1 MSTSDPQVTLKDI
14 PWTDDATERL
24 QRAPIFLRSMVKRL
38 AEKKAREMGESEI
51 TATLLDQFKRQ
62 MMGSMGGESG
72 LADAASQMEKGRL
85 PWTAEAKKRLHAVP
99 EFMQGMIQQIAEE
112 IARERG
118 HMEVNVELFEKV
130 EALGDKP
137 EAVMAPLEWSEG
149 ALMMLEEKIKN
160 SPPIALEFVSDMLK
174 RDAEDLAREAGI
186 ALIDESALI
195 RMWEAP
201 QERVGWTDEA
211 WKRLHTSPDFVRSG
225 IRKAAER
232 RARKLGLKEI
242 DSDHLTMFRN
252 EAMMKAV
259 KRIRSFGYKEL
270 TFDAFDDAMVKVKR
284 LKGNDQA
291 EQRLSEIREFMKEK
305 PDVGVL
311 GEDLMNRFR
320 QYLKGEGKL

>member
-1 MSTSDPQVTLKDI
+1 MSTSDPQATLKDI
-14 PWTDDATERL
+14 PWTDEATERL

-38 AEKKAREMGESEI
+38 AEKKAREMGEPQI

-72 LADAASQMEKGRL
+72 MVEAAGQMEKGRL
-85 PWTAEAKKRLHAVP
+85 PWTAEARKRLQTVP
-99 EFMQGMIQQIAEE
+99 EFMQAMIQQIAEE

-137 EAVMAPLEWSEG
+137 EEVMSPLEWSEG
-149 ALMMLEEKIKN
+149 AMAMLEEKIKH
-160 SPPIALEFVSDMLK
+160 SPPIAMEFVSDMLK
-174 RDAEDLAREAGI
+174 RDAEDLAREAGLV
-186 ALIDESALI
+186 LIDDQALI
-195 RMWEAP
+195 RIWEAP
-201 QERVGWTDEA
+201 QERVAWTDEA

-242 DSDHLTMFRN
+242 DSNHLTLFRN

-270 TFDAFDDAMVKVKR
+270 TFDAFDDAMMKVKR
-284 LKGNDQA
+284 LKGNEQA
-291 EQRLSEIREFMKEK
+291 EQRLSEIREFMKDK
-305 PDVGVL
+305 PEVGVL